1 VTTTSER
8 FEERLFDTL
17 SGEIEPQLG
26 ETHLGDGELRRLV
39 RGRAHL
45 GEFERSGVHLTTCAE
60 CRARLYAL
68 RRTEESS
75 RWRHAANFAR
85 TTAQRFHTC
94 PGIGRIVLRHV
105 GVVAV
110 VLSIVAISIAVGDRT
125 GTADSAAP
133 VKSLARGTASPVAG
147 TPSTLSDP
155 LDPQGLVRALH
166 AFDEYPPHRAAA
178 YTIGLLRQV
187 GVPLSSAAIA
197 FDAATIYVAESGD
210 TWETVA
216 VKTLGDGALWPM
228 VVLLNLELTTDGE
241 FVPPGTY
248 LRVPKTIPLEGAQ

>member
-1 VTTTSER
+1 MSER
-8 FEERLFDTL
+8 FEEMLFDAL
-17 SGEIEPQLG
+17 SGEIEPEPSG
-26 ETHLGDGELRRLV
+26 THLGDRELRRLMC
-39 RGRAHL
+39 GRARL
-45 GEFERSGVHLTTCAE
+45 SEFERSGAHLASCAD
-60 CRARLYAL
+60 CRARLDDL
-68 RRTEESS
+68 RRAEEAS
-75 RWRHAANFAR
+75 RWRNALNLTR
-85 TTAQRFHTC
+85 SMAQRFHTR

-110 VLSIVAISIAVGDRT
+110 VLSIVAISIAVGDRA

-147 TPSTLSDP
+147 TTSILSDK

-197 FDAATIYVAESGD
+197 FDAATIYIVEVGD

-216 VKTLGDGALWPM
+216 VRALGDGRLWPM

-248 LRVPKTIPLEGAQ
+248 LRVPKTIPLEGSE

>member
-1 VTTTSER
+1 MAER

-17 SGEIEPQLG
+17 SGEIEPQVG

-39 RGRAHL
+39 RGRAYL

-60 CRARLYAL
+60 CRARLYAM
-68 RRTEESS
+68 RRAAESS
-75 RWRHAANFAR
+75 RWRHVAKFAR
-85 TTAQRFHTC
+85 ATAERLHRR
-94 PGIGRIVLRHV
+94 PGIGLAVLRHV

-110 VLSIVAISIAVGDRT
+110 VLSIVAISVALGDRT
-125 GTADSAAP
+125 GTADSVAP
-133 VKSLARGTASPVAG
+133 AKSLARGTASPVAA
-147 TPSTLSDP
+147 TPSTLSDS
-155 LDPQGLVRALH
+155 LDARGLVRALH
-166 AFDEYPPHRAAA
+166 AFDEYPPNRAAA
-178 YTIGLLRQV
+178 YTIGLLRQI

-197 FDAATIYVAESGD
+197 FDAATSYVAEAGD

-228 VVLLNLELTTDGE
+228 VVLLNLERTTDGE

-248 LRVPKTIPLEGAQ
+248 LFVPKTIPLEGAQ